1 MQIWTRLTWTW
12 PCRLENL
19 RVIFFF
25 FFFESHILEHYKLE
39 DRISAPTEH
48 KCSALWIHGC
58 YDHVNTSDFVYFLS
72 LSILYHL
79 RSVAEAG
86 RHVLYVRILTC
97 MYTCAHHVYILLPAG
112 LLPWRTWPHSIYLCL
127 EQSWKMVS
135 CLLTQSRL
143 LIKWMCT
150 CNLSQ
155 LYMVCAL
162 EIFML
167 KINLIAFN

>member
-25 FFFESHILEHYKLE
+25 FFFESHILEHYKLQHH
-39 DRISAPTEH
+39 ISAPTEH

-97 MYTCAHHVYILLPAG
+97 MYTCAHHVYILLPSWSAS
-112 LLPWRTWPHSIYLCL
+112 LKNLTTQYL
-127 EQSWKMVS
+127 S
-135 CLLTQSRL
+135 
-143 LIKWMCT
+143 
-150 CNLSQ
+150 LSGT
-155 LYMVCAL
+155 V
-162 EIFML
+162 L
-167 KINLIAFN
+167 KDGFVPLDPVKAVD